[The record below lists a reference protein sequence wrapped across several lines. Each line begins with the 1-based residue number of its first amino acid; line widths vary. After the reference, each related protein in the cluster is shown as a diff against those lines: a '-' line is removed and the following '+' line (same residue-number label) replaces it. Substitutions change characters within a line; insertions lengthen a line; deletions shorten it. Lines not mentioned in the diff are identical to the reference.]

1 MSYLTAVIIMLV
13 ILVVIAVIFWGI
25 PMLKREKP
33 SKGGSLVVAPPPPP
47 GSAGG
52 YGPYGPG
59 TSKMAFI
66 AATASLPL
74 DQDFG
79 PQSTAAATRSA
90 GGFAGGRA
98 EHHGTGSNHLDA
110 SPSLEWYDWHD
121 RQDSREGLTG
131 RREHHGTGSNHLD
144 ASPSLEWYGWHDRFR
159 KEGHGGWRHHLDA
172 SPSLEWYGPGGQLE
186 SPPAPIHASVE
197 GFSGSRKERYGEP
210 PGMIRAVHQ
219 DELGFRG
226 WADMPGDYEGSS
238 ASAISA
244 YMQRSA

>member
-13 ILVVIAVIFWGI
+13 ILVVIAAIFWGI

-33 SKGGSLVVAPPPPP
+33 SKGGSLVVAPPP

-59 TSKMAFI
+59 TSKMASI
-66 AATASLPL
+66 AASASLPL

-90 GGFAGGRA
+90 RGFAGGRA
-98 EHHGTGSNHLDA
+98 
-110 SPSLEWYDWHD
+110 
-121 RQDSREGLTG
+121 
-131 RREHHGTGSNHLD
+131 EHHGTGSNHLD

-186 SPPAPIHASVE
+186 TPSAPVHASVD

-210 PGMIRAVHQ
+210 PGMIRAVHH

-238 ASAISA
+238 ASAVSA

>member
-1 MSYLTAVIIMLV
+1 MSYLTAIIIMLIV
-13 ILVVIAVIFWGI
+13 IVVVAVIFWGI

-33 SKGGSLVVAPPPPP
+33 TAGGTLVVTPPLPP

-59 TSKMAFI
+59 TSKMAFV
-66 AATASLPL
+66 AASAPLPL

-79 PQSTAAATRSA
+79 PQSTAAGK

-98 EHHGTGSNHLDA
+98 EHHGASTNHLGA
-110 SPSLEWYDWHD
+110 APSLEWYDGHD
-121 RQDSREGLTG
+121 RHEGMAG
-131 RREHHGTGSNHLD
+131 RAEHLLD

-159 KEGHGGWRHHLDA
+159 KEGHGGWRHHLHA
-172 SPSLEWYGPGGQLE
+172 SPSLEWYGPGGQLA
-186 SPPAPIHASVE
+186 APHTDSF
-197 GFSGSRKERYGEP
+197 GGPRKERYGEP
-210 PGMIRAVHQ
+210 PGMLRAVHQ

-226 WADMPGDYEGSS
+226 WADMPGDFEGSS

>member
-13 ILVVIAVIFWGI
+13 ILVAIAGVFWGV

-33 SKGGSLVVAPPPPP
+33 SKGGSLVAAPPPPP
-47 GSAGG
+47 GSAGS
-52 YGPYGPG
+52 YDPK
-59 TSKMAFI
+59 TSEMAFI
-66 AATASLPL
+66 AASAPLPL

-98 EHHGTGSNHLDA
+98 EHHG
-110 SPSLEWYDWHD
+110 
-121 RQDSREGLTG
+121 
-131 RREHHGTGSNHLD
+131 
-144 ASPSLEWYGWHDRFR
+144 
-159 KEGHGGWRHHLDA
+159 GWRNHLDA
-172 SPSLEWYGPGGQLE
+172 SPSLEWYGPGGQPE
-186 SPPAPIHASVE
+186 SPLAPMRASVD